1 MPGQLISLSESPNIL
16 LDKPILILGR
26 HPECDVQLNSRKISR
41 RHCCIAQVSDSL
53 LVRDLGS
60 TNGIRI
66 NGSRVLEGRLKNG
79 DELTVGNFRFTL
91 NLDDPVLQPAGP
103 PPLPSSPRPELKN
116 QSASKPVPAPSAPIA
131 PAPSRPSSLPRLE
144 ESDPLEDAEEP
155 VELEDDSKMA
165 PPKLPRPPVTPPAP
179 PPLPSVGKQSTSA
192 TDSGSLFPDHLT
204 LRPPSGPYPKP
215 PGTNGS

>member
-1 MPGQLISLSESPNIL
+1 MPGQLVSLSESPNIL

-91 NLDDPVLQPAGP
+91 NLDDAVLPPSGP
-103 PPLPSSPRPELKN
+103 PPVPSPPRPELRNSPPAKT
-116 QSASKPVPAPSAPIA
+116 PVPVAVAPPK
-131 PAPSRPSSLPRLE
+131 PNDLPRLE

-165 PPKLPRPPVTPPAP
+165 PPKPMRAPVPPPTPPQ
-179 PPLPSVGKQSTSA
+179 LPSVGKQSTA
-192 TDSGSLFPDHLT
+192 TTDSGSLFPDHLT
-204 LRPPSGPYPKP
+204 LRPQSGQHPKP
-215 PGTNGS
+215 PGVG